1 MNNFLASAMAQ
12 TELSSNDYTGQTS
25 SAVGVEVG
33 PNGELLGA
41 DAMASSDLTGP
52 GGMMSADAMAMYK
65 KL

>member
-1 MNNFLASAMAQ
+1 MNNLLASAMAQ
-12 TELSSNDYTGQTS
+12 TEMSSNDFTGQAS

-41 DAMASSDLTGP
+41 NAMASTDLAGQS
-52 GGMMSADAMAMYK
+52 GMMSADAMAMYK